1 MISTEQRARIR
12 RLYYAEHWKVGTIAD
27 ALGVHADTVKRA
39 LELHNREPRPRH
51 LRPTQLD
58 PYKPFIAD
66 VLEQYPRLRSTRLY
80 EMLQTRGYAGS
91 VIQLRRYVKTVRP
104 RGKREAFLRLSTM
117 PGEQGQVDWGHFGKL
132 QVGCAKRNLSCFVMV
147 LSYSRAIFARFFLDQ
162 VMESFLLG
170 HVEAFEWYGG
180 VPRTLLYDNLKSVVA
195 ERDGELIR
203 FNPRILELAG
213 HYHFAP
219 KPCAPYRG
227 NEKGKVER
235 VIRYIRD
242 SFFAAR
248 EFRTLEE
255 LNIQLREWLD
265 GIAHA
270 RPVPDSDSKQPIAE
284 VLDTERPLLLPLPEH
299 RFPTDLVHP
308 VSSGKTPYI
317 RFDGND
323 YSIPHTHVREPLT
336 LVASETRVRI
346 LDAKQ
351 SSIAEHPRSY
361 DSKQR
366 IENPEHIRALARTN
380 KRNAHLSAGREQLM
394 LACPHAAPFFAELC
408 ARDTPMRSHTIQLR
422 RLLGSYG
429 RNALDAAL
437 KQAIERGA
445 ISSASV
451 AHILE
456 QTRRRAAQPP
466 VISPRLSDD
475 PRIHKQHAVP
485 HTLDDYDRL
494 LPYGALESGSGA
506 LDIELL
512 TTEES
517 DHEPS

>member
-1 MISTEQRARIR
+1 MIAAELRARIR

-39 LELHNREPRPRH
+39 LELANRGLTPRPI
-51 LRPTQLD
+51 RPTLLD

-66 VLEQYPRLRSTRLY
+66 VLKQYPRLRSTRLY
-80 EMLQTRGYAGS
+80 EMLKPRGYAGS

-104 RGKREAFLRLSTM
+104 RGVREAFLRLSSM
-117 PGEQGQVDWGHFGKL
+117 PGEQGQVDWGHFGKI
-132 QVGCAKRNLSCFVMV
+132 QVGSATRNLSCFVMV

-170 HVEAFEWYGG
+170 HIEAFEWYGG

-203 FNPRILELAG
+203 FNHRILELAG

-219 KPCAPYRG
+219 RPCAPYRG

-235 VIRYIRD
+235 TIRYIRD

-248 EFRTLEE
+248 EFRTLEQ
-255 LNIQLREWLD
+255 LNTQLRLWLD
-265 GIAHA
+265 EIAHV
-270 RPVPDSDSKQPIAE
+270 RPVPGSESKQPIHE
-284 VLDTERPLLLPLPEH
+284 VLDAERQRLLPLPEH
-299 RFPTDLVHP
+299 RFPTDLVRP
-308 VSSGKTPYI
+308 VRSGKTPYI

-323 YSIPHTHVREPLT
+323 YSIPHDYVREPLT

-346 LDAKQ
+346 LNAGQ
-351 SSIAEHPRSY
+351 SSISEHPRSY

-366 IENPEHIRALARTN
+366 IENPEHIRALARM
-380 KRNAHLSAGREQLM
+380 KKHNAHLSAGREQLM

-408 ARDTPMRSHTIQLR
+408 ARDTPMRTHTIQLR
-422 RLLGSYG
+422 RLLGAYG
-429 RNALDAAL
+429 RQALDSAL
-437 KQAIERGA
+437 KQAIELGA

-456 QTRRRAAQPP
+456 QARRRAAQPP
-466 VISPRLSDD
+466 VLSPKLSDD
-475 PRIHKQHAVP
+475 PRIHQQHAVP

-494 LPYGALESGSGA
+494 LPYG
-506 LDIELL
+506 DIERDSRAASIALL
-512 TTEES
+512 PEES
-517 DHEPS
+517 DHESP

>member
-1 MISTEQRARIR
+1 MISAEKRARIR

-27 ALGVHADTVKRA
+27 ALDVHADTVKRA
-39 LELHNREPRPRH
+39 LDLGNRGPKPRPI
-51 LRPTQLD
+51 RPTLLD
-58 PYKPFIAD
+58 PYKPFIAEI
-66 VLEQYPRLRSTRLY
+66 LEQYPRLRSTRLY
-80 EMLQTRGYAGS
+80 EMLQPRGYAGS

-104 RGKREAFLRLSTM
+104 RSKREAFLRLSTM

-132 QVGCAKRNLSCFVMV
+132 QVGSGTRNLSCFVMV
-147 LSYSRAIFARFFLDQ
+147 LSHSRAIFARFFLSQ

-170 HVEAFEWYGG
+170 HLEAFEWFGG

-203 FNPRILELAG
+203 FNPQVLELAG

-219 KPCAPYRG
+219 KACAPYRG

-255 LNIQLREWLD
+255 LNDKLRKWLD
-265 GIAHA
+265 EIANA
-270 RPVPDSDSKQPIAE
+270 RPVPGSNSKQPISE
-284 VLDTERPLLLPLPEH
+284 VLDTERERLLPLPEH
-299 RFPTDLVHP
+299 RFPTDLVRP
-308 VSSGKTPYI
+308 VRSGKTPYV

-323 YSIPHTHVREPLT
+323 YSIPHDHVREPLT
-336 LVASETRVRI
+336 LIASETRIRI
-346 LDAKQ
+346 LDARQ

-361 DSKQR
+361 DSKVR
-366 IENPEHIRALARTN
+366 IENPDHIRALARAK
-380 KRNAHLSAGREQLM
+380 KRNAHVSAGREQIM

-408 ARDTPMRSHTIQLR
+408 ARDTPMRSHIIQLR
-422 RLLGSYG
+422 RLLGAYG
-429 RNALDAAL
+429 RRALDDAL
-437 KQAIERGA
+437 RQAIERGA

-456 QTRRRAAQPP
+456 QARRRAAQPP
-466 VISPRLSDD
+466 VMSPKLSDD
-475 PRIHKQHAVP
+475 PRIHQQHAVP

-494 LPYGALESGSGA
+494 LPYGELGSDSGGTT
-506 LDIELL
+506 ITLL
-512 TTEES
+512 PTEES
-517 DHEPS
+517 DDESP